1 MTQDTTQLIIKDDN
15 AYKLAQALYNTVTGK
30 TEILSRSYSDNY
42 EVHNE
47 SIVQLYNK
55 MVQTYAQW
63 EVISRNENIT
73 IFHIDNSKQVFSSI
87 DRFQGYDKSSTSPV
101 ENIVITFNVLLGL
114 SNVEKPQPYKISIN
128 ITSKIAAKHKAKSN
142 NSTRLLYRLF
152 KGQIITIQIEHI
164 DSIVAKNMLLTV
176 DSWISEIE
184 LNKKNKFI
192 VLLQSKSHW
201 FLTFTSI
208 AMFLISAYTCYYL
221 IEVINLDFT
230 VNVNNL
236 KYLVSTIGI
245 IGMFYFSGGILG
257 KFLENS
263 IDRIDELSY
272 IHLNNGDKKILA
284 KAKSKLNWNYAKS
297 IAWFAILTLQAIFAS
312 TIATWILS

>member
-30 TEILSRSYSDNY
+30 TESLSRSYSDNY

-164 DSIVAKNMLLTV
+164 DSIVAKNMLL
-176 DSWISEIE
+176 
-184 LNKKNKFI
+184 I
-192 VLLQSKSHW
+192 V
-201 FLTFTSI
+201 
-208 AMFLISAYTCYYL
+208 
-221 IEVINLDFT
+221 NP
-230 VNVNNL
+230 
-236 KYLVSTIGI
+236 
-245 IGMFYFSGGILG
+245 
-257 KFLENS
+257 
-263 IDRIDELSY
+263 R
-272 IHLNNGDKKILA
+272 
-284 KAKSKLNWNYAKS
+284 
-297 IAWFAILTLQAIFAS
+297 
-312 TIATWILS
+312 